1 MTKLCEKCGAAPGVM
16 SLATGNAAPDA
27 PGFWACAACFGA
39 GVHAAWVQQQ
49 AEEDAAEHR
58 DQGGRLNYFPA
69 QNWMILAFA
78 QNRLGCGKVQGRTEF
93 ELTQGAAAD
102 SFL

>member
-27 PGFWACAACFGA
+27 PGFWVCAACFGA

-58 DQGGRLNYFPA
+58 DQGGRLN
-69 QNWMILAFA
+69 
-78 QNRLGCGKVQGRTEF
+78 
-93 ELTQGAAAD
+93 
-102 SFL
+102 